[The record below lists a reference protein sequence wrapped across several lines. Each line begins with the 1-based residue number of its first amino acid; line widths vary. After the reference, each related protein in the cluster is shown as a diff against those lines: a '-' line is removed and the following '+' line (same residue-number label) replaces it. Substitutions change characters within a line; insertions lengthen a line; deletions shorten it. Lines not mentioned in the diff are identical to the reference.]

1 MLLGLSLST
10 AIIYAVIAL
19 ANLRLLLLCSVVAG
33 LAFGAHWAL
42 MPACTS
48 DLFGLQHFASNQSI
62 VHLSTGKF
70 RIPLG
75 LW

>member
-62 VHLSTGKF
+62 VHLSTGTS